1 METSANR
8 RWLGAAILFGIAYLV
23 IGILFGALAGQAASN
38 KMQVTWRLAAWL
50 ISAVAFAVHIG
61 YEYFRFH
68 NSPRST
74 ALHASIGAAIGAFAL
89 AAAANVHAL
98 WAGQGNRLLLAL
110 ALVLWPVITAV
121 PAFLVALV
129 LAAVLT
135 RIRPRSDAKSA

>member
-8 RWLGAAILFGIAYLV
+8 RWLRAAILFGIAYLV

-38 KMQVTWRLAAWL
+38 EMQVTWRLAAWL
-50 ISAVAFAVHIG
+50 FSAVAFAVHIG

-98 WAGQGNRLLLAL
+98 WTGQGNQLLLAL
-110 ALVLWPVITAV
+110 ALVLWPVITGV

-135 RIRPRSDAKSA
+135 RIRPRSDAKSP